1 MSILPHLSIALKTR
15 WIWFRLRLHV
25 FSQDARG
32 LLICKFCDGDHCTRN
47 RSLLIVAASLRGL
60 RDGEG
65 QKTYTKVVDYSEP
78 AEAPRTL
85 TAGDAHTRYIQ
96 GDGADHGRIT
106 PASLQDGHPA
116 RRAIQRALKPS
127 GSRIEVVAAGDVP
140 YGLVSAC
147 SLDCSGMCMTAA
159 SARGRAAR
167 RSARYRPR

>member
-116 RRAIQRALKPS
+116 RRAIQRALNTAVLELRS
-127 GSRIEVVAAGDVP
+127 SLLATYRTVSSRHARSI
-140 YGLVSAC
+140 
-147 SLDCSGMCMTAA
+147 
-159 SARGRAAR
+159 ARGCA
-167 RSARYRPR
+167 